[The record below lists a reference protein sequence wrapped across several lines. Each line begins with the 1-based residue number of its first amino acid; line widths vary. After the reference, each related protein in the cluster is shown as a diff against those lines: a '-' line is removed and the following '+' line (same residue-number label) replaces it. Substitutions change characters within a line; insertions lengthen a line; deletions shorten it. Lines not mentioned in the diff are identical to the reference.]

1 MDKKTKKI
9 LENFVASISE
19 GLTEWADMATRLKT
33 SISASSSNIVP
44 FNFHSL
50 LRQIDSKL
58 HAFRIELK
66 KLYGDYAELE
76 ETYGLKPLSPLLLF
90 TEENRS
96 LAYLMEY
103 SVVCKEMEDALGK
116 VKDAAS
122 KYSTLLDYA
131 KNYDIKIDTYITP
144 HNQKALTR
152 LGEITTEKLLAMLG
166 DINLL
171 GL

>member
-33 SISASSSNIVP
+33 SISASSNIVP

-76 ETYGLKPLSPLLLF
+76 ETYGLKPL
-90 TEENRS
+90 S